1 MRESGGAIVAV
12 SEAEIV
18 DALRELARKGLYVE
32 PTSAAGAA
40 GLTQLIA
47 SGLVKRDETTVLV
60 LTGSGLKASE
70 RIGELLALRARSSRS
85 IAWQPDGPCGN
96 ERGEPSSRTSSPSAI
111 YGSRIAFSEHSRP
124 CPG

>member
-1 MRESGGAIVAV
+1 MREVLRGVRQSGGAVVAV

-18 DALRELARKGLYVE
+18 DALRELAIRGLYVE

-47 SGLVKRDETTVLV
+47 TGAIKPDETNVLV

-70 RIGELLALRARSSRS
+70 RIGDLLHLRGA
-85 IAWQPDGPCGN
+85 
-96 ERGEPSSRTSSPSAI
+96 
-111 YGSRIAFSEHSRP
+111 GSK
-124 CPG
+124 